1 MPFTPSPT
9 ARRWQF
15 LESFI
20 LKPLSLLVLFPRRRQ
35 KTRSVSQHGT
45 GVILQLRICSPTAV
59 SCVGVTA
66 PGSASSLCSE
76 LHAPRKH
83 HSQRICSFW
92 TPHPYPAWHPG
103 SFSRPGIQKG
113 ANVSWLWSTRAHP
126 QVITVAP
133 DKRGAAEAASPCPG
147 RPEYGKTLCGAHGG
161 FLRHKSRSYYQRPLT
176 R

>member
-1 MPFTPSPT
+1 MLPSIRRT
-9 ARRWQF
+9 A
-15 LESFI
+15 
-20 LKPLSLLVLFPRRRQ
+20 FPRKCPCLTHPKDREWRPQ
-35 KTRSVSQHGT
+35 TRPSTLAFHPISHCQALAVFGIVHSQALEPFSSLSTQETENPKRKPTRDGCDSAA
-45 GVILQLRICSPTAV
+45 RICSPTAF

-113 ANVSWLWSTRAHP
+113 ANVSWLWLTRAHP

-133 DKRGAAEAASPCPG
+133 DEWRC
-147 RPEYGKTLCGAHGG
+147 
-161 FLRHKSRSYYQRPLT
+161 
-176 R
+176 

>member
-35 KTRSVSQHGT
+35 KTRSISQHGT
-45 GVILQLRICSPTAV
+45 GVILQLESAVRPHSHVLGSPPQGQLLLSALSSMLLGSTTPR
-59 SCVGVTA
+59 GFA
-66 PGSASSLCSE
+66 PSGR
-76 LHAPRKH
+76 H
-83 HSQRICSFW
+83 
-92 TPHPYPAWHPG
+92 TPTL
-103 SFSRPGIQKG
+103 PGIQEAFLAQESRKVQTFPG
-113 ANVSWLWSTRAHP
+113 SGRHEPTPRWP
-126 QVITVAP
+126 QM
-133 DKRGAAEAASPCPG
+133 RGAAEAASPCPG
-147 RPEYGKTLCGAHGG
+147 RPEYRKTLYGAHGG